1 MPVWEVTGAEFTK
14 AEIHTADGISIR
26 FPRVTRQ
33 RTDKDWES
41 STSLAQLNDLFKASK
56 EVNTMTTDQDH
67 EDDKSEESVTPV
79 KNTPPPA
86 PTARKR
92 PSKSSSSEEKTHK
105 KPKVISESL
114 SKEGQKDESDINR
127 HNPPNG
133 NIEMPSPASARSYD
147 KRYIKTEKGFV
158 VRVEDARDT
167 AGDAAKF
174 VCKDKISV
182 GEVVSKKGSYR
193 LVVKS
198 EKEEEFATY
207 ESVRL
212 CLVCLRE
219 TMKLVCAELK
229 RFWTL

>member
-1 MPVWEVTGAEFTK
+1 M
-14 AEIHTADGISIR
+14 
-26 FPRVTRQ
+26 
-33 RTDKDWES
+33 
-41 STSLAQLNDLFKASK
+41 
-56 EVNTMTTDQDH
+56 
-67 EDDKSEESVTPV
+67 
-79 KNTPPPA
+79 
-86 PTARKR
+86 
-92 PSKSSSSEEKTHK
+92 
-105 KPKVISESL
+105 
-114 SKEGQKDESDINR
+114 
-127 HNPPNG
+127 
-133 NIEMPSPASARSYD
+133 
-147 KRYIKTEKGFV
+147 

-219 TMKLVCAELK
+219 TMKLVCAENPDFGLK
-229 RFWTL
+229 SLV